1 MEIET
6 IIENVQKTIENLNVS
21 PNNLVLAIVKLL
33 EVAHNNGLDNEAR
46 VALSECGIKL
56 EIEEK

>member
-6 IIENVQKTIENLNVS
+6 IIENAQKTIENLNVS